1 MRYPAN
7 NPEAARTK
15 PTGARMYR
23 CSPVT
28 QFKTFAMFAL
38 RLGSYS
44 MVCTMPCVSLRS
56 KSIYNCVQRARQCQ
70 GLANPTTKGHCS
82 PLSHLTI
89 QPFVASASPP
99 HSNAPLV
106 VTSTSLAQPMSEL
119 GHWTSLP
126 QVTPATTKGE
136 RRSACVGDG

>member
-1 MRYPAN
+1 
-7 NPEAARTK
+7 
-15 PTGARMYR
+15 MYR

-56 KSIYNCVQRARQCQ
+56 KSIYNCTKGKAMS

-82 PLSHLTI
+82 PFSHLTI

-99 HSNAPLV
+99 HSNASLV

-119 GHWTSLP
+119 GHWTALP
-126 QVTPATTKGE
+126 QVTPATTKRE
-136 RRSACVGDG
+136 IVVGDG